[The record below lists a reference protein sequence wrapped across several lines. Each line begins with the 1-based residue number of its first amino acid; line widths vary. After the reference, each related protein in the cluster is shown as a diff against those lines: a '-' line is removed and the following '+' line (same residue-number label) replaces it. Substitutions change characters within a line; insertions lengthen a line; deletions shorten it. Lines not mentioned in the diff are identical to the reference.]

1 MDRSKSLY
9 VADWE
14 IMYKLPN
21 KRHEFFY
28 AENCTESKA
37 WYRFEAEVP
46 RELRGRSLHIVECT
60 EHPSKRDEWWEGSDH
75 NQKEEPYTW
84 KHPFKSYPDKAA

>member
-14 IMYKLPN
+14 IMYKQPN
-21 KRHEFFY
+21 ERHEFFY
-28 AENCTESKA
+28 AKNCTESKA

-46 RELRGRSLHIVECT
+46 RELRGRSLHIVEYT
-60 EHPSKRDEWWEGSDH
+60 DHPKKHEDWEKEAEW
-75 NQKEEPYTW
+75 N
-84 KHPFKSYPDKAA
+84 HPFKCYQDKAA